1 MPVAV
6 LALLA
11 LAFFLLWRRRRN
23 RRAAN
28 PSTNLPTRPDDLTP
42 MYGAQETKAPVQTEP
57 YAGKSELEGSPH
69 VGHSPNPS
77 TAPPSYRGEDGQ
89 QRPLSELQGSP
100 TVPTFRDSRGSEL
113 AAGSS
118 PLTGVSASPREP
130 QLPVVGEAEEGQQL
144 PSELPGTTYRP
155 YRPEGR

>member
-1 MPVAV
+1 
-6 LALLA
+6 
-11 LAFFLLWRRRRN
+11 
-23 RRAAN
+23 
-28 PSTNLPTRPDDLTP
+28 
-42 MYGAQETKAPVQTEP
+42 MYGAQETKPPVQTEP
-57 YAGKSELEGSPH
+57 YAGKSELEGSPY

-100 TVPTFRDSRGSEL
+100 TVPTFRDSRGSDL
-113 AAGSS
+113 AVGSS
-118 PLTGVSASPREP
+118 PLIGVSASPREP

-144 PSELPGTTYRP
+144 PPELPGTTYRP